1 MAALA
6 PMLELLSQQAIQQD
20 HLEYL
25 IPPSIS
31 RHLHLPI
38 LQRKNKKQ
46 SAVDVEDNI
55 DGKRSKGN
63 NYQENK
69 LMELCRAWVAISE
82 DSWVEELDPS
92 GYVTQD
98 QLDMTQDLYKKDQGK
113 SYGHKNSKNRV
124 EFLAATSDLPAP
136 DSELTQLGLQSNN
149 TELAQ
154 PEVQSGTVLKQPI
167 GKKKAKAL
175 HRAKGKGVDNWKD
188 HVATAQNEIAAQ
200 AKHQNDIFDREA
212 ALSESIAKT
221 IETNAEMPIMNKDST
236 NCNKMVRRYF
246 KLKQEVIIDTLKQS
260 P

>member
-113 SYGHKNSKNRV
+113 SYGHKNSKTGSNFWQQPRIYQ
-124 EFLAATSDLPAP
+124 P
-136 DSELTQLGLQSNN
+136 LTLN
-149 TELAQ
+149 
-154 PEVQSGTVLKQPI
+154 
-167 GKKKAKAL
+167 
-175 HRAKGKGVDNWKD
+175 
-188 HVATAQNEIAAQ
+188 
-200 AKHQNDIFDREA
+200 
-212 ALSESIAKT
+212 
-221 IETNAEMPIMNKDST
+221 
-236 NCNKMVRRYF
+236 
-246 KLKQEVIIDTLKQS
+246 
-260 P
+260 